1 MQQIGARMETCRV
14 NVCYR
19 PIRIAWVVHSE
30 DRDAIR
36 RVVKLTNAFW
46 GGRYNPI
53 VFADQRENAKQLI
66 DLFRAD
72 HIVPLGDAPELQT
85 LRDEYPHLINP
96 FFHDQLFV
104 DRQFGQARSYLLD
117 VQNALHYWTKQRDWS
132 GAREHGFRRI
142 VWDNADPMAD
152 AWLFQFGAFPNA
164 DEIGIDYTTIL
175 RQPTEAS
182 DVRIEP
188 AAPLPDGVSS
198 HLTLSYIN
206 RYGLYRHYSVRAG
219 RENPGFFVGDVSS
232 NEDLVTFWNLR
243 AADIPLVFVDLAHLE
258 RFAGVLP
265 SYKYQLQTRGVG
277 TPEPL
282 RHLAIWARDDASMEP
297 GRARLGDDV
306 HVFSRVT
313 PELWNGLNVRPPMMV
328 LGEASALGV
337 RDESKDRIAVSF
349 TLNEKPFSGEPWFY
363 TQHLVASLKLY
374 GVSDEQHTFT
384 PPYVPELNEMA
395 GRAMLLEYDKMR
407 LEPDRVGVIVNATDH
422 DVTLRALSVSEVI
435 RHTFAL
441 CGLNAEPSNGGLIT
455 RQLASRMGGYN
466 GGRAF
471 KIPGVRRLIKTYGPN
486 ASFSKRAALQ
496 TIGRANSITG
506 ARFSDHERLYIEPR
520 RAGPLTPIMVFEHLV
535 AKGLFRIG
543 VDLLCPSCNLPSWIP
558 LETLTRSNTCELC
571 GATHDS
577 ARQLVNAEFSYR
589 RSGVLGIE
597 KNAQGAIPVVL
608 LLQQLSVNLRHI
620 GHEVLLAPSYNL
632 RPMADRNLPECETDF
647 VVIYPETYPDPPSLI
662 IGECKDEGDR
672 INQRDIDNLRAV
684 ADAVPRRF
692 EPYILL
698 ARLTPFSPEEIALA
712 RTLNAPFRRRAILLS
727 ARELEPYHI
736 YDRVNAELNTR
747 FRGTSPEELA
757 MATHRIYFE
766 RLADEQ
772 ETAASNRADDRPG

>member
-1 MQQIGARMETCRV
+1 M
-14 NVCYR
+14 
-19 PIRIAWVVHSE
+19 RIAWAVHSG

-36 RVVKLTNAFW
+36 RAVKLTNAFW

-53 VFADQRENAKQLI
+53 VFADHPENAKRLI
-66 DLFRAD
+66 DVFRAD
-72 HIVPLGDAPELQT
+72 HIVALGDAPELQV

-96 FFHDQLFV
+96 FFHDELFV
-104 DRQFGQARSYLLD
+104 DRQFGQARSHLLD
-117 VQNALHYWTKQRDWS
+117 VQNALLYWTKQRDWS

-152 AWLFQFGAFPNA
+152 AWLFQFGAFPEP

-182 DVRIEP
+182 DFRIEA
-188 AAPLPDGVSS
+188 AAPLSDEVFN

-219 RENPGFFVGDVSS
+219 REDPGFFVGDVSN

-243 AADIPLVFVDLAHLE
+243 AADIPLVFVDLAHFE
-258 RFAGVLP
+258 RFERVLP
-265 SYKYQLQTRGVG
+265 AYKYQLQTQAVG

-282 RHLAIWARDDASMEP
+282 QHLAIWTRDDASMES

-306 HVFSRVT
+306 RVFSRVI
-313 PELWNGLNVRPPMMV
+313 PELWNALNVRPPMMI

-337 RDESKDRIAVSF
+337 KGESKNRIAVSF
-349 TLNEKPFSGEPWFY
+349 TLNEKPFSGDSWFY

-374 GVSDEQHTFT
+374 GVNDEQHTFT

-395 GRAMLLEYDKMR
+395 GRAMLLEYEKMR
-407 LEPDRVGVIVNATDH
+407 LEPDRVGVIVDATDH
-422 DVTLRALSVSEVI
+422 DITLRALSVSEVI
-435 RHTFAL
+435 EHTFAL
-441 CGLNAEPSNGGLIT
+441 CGLNVEPSNSGLIT
-455 RQLASRMGGYN
+455 RQLVSRMGGYD

-496 TIGRANSITG
+496 AIGRADPITG
-506 ARFSDHERLYIEPR
+506 ARFSDHAQLYIEPR
-520 RAGPLTPIMVFEHLV
+520 TSCPLTPQMVFEHLV

-543 VDLLCPSCNLPSWIP
+543 VDLACPSCNLTSWIP
-558 LETLTRSNTCELC
+558 LETLKQSNTCELC
-571 GATHDS
+571 GAIHDS
-577 ARQLVNAEFSYR
+577 TRQLVNTEFTYR

-597 KNAQGAIPVVL
+597 KNAQGAIPVAL
-608 LLQQLSVNLRHI
+608 LLQQLSVNLRNVGREI
-620 GHEVLLAPSYNL
+620 LLAPSYNL
-632 RPMADRNLPECETDF
+632 RPIADRTLPQCETDF
-647 VVIYPETYPDPPSLI
+647 VVIYPETHPDPPALI

-698 ARLTPFSPEEIALA
+698 ARLSPFSPEEIALA
-712 RTLNAPFRRRAILLS
+712 RTLNAPFRRRVILLS

-736 YDRVNAELNTR
+736 YDRVNAELNIK
-747 FRGTSPEELA
+747 FRSMSPDELA
-757 MATHRIYFE
+757 TATHRIYFE
-766 RLADEQ
+766 RTAGEQQDAAPRQPDE
-772 ETAASNRADDRPG
+772 NRSG